1 MKAKNGAGSGKKP
14 MIDSIRNS
22 KFIVDEQRG
31 SSQKGK
37 RGKAT
42 EVSGNPFFAND
53 SMDKNT
59 VGSRSVGPSKRKSK
73 SKSKS
78 KIKGK
83 K

>member
-14 MIDSIRNS
+14 MVDSIRNS

-31 SSQKGK
+31 SSQKAK

-42 EVSGNPFFAND
+42 ETRGNPFFGND
-53 SMDKNT
+53 SMEKNT
-59 VGSRSVGPSKRKSK
+59 VGSRSVGAGKKKDK